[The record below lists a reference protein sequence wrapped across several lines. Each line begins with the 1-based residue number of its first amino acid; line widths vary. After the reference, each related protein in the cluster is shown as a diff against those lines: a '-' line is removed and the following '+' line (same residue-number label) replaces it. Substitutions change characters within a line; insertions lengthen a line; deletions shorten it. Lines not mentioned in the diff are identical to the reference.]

1 MKAILFSYTLERT
14 EWVAEKHVFRITNT
28 FLAFVEDF
36 HPPSLQCLYFQ
47 TVFLCRYPRTA
58 PQSVEGQM
66 GLGDHDNTHRAFSAP
81 VVNKLTT
88 AGSSSSSSSERS
100 ESSLSGLSSASD
112 MRQGA
117 SPDGSINEAK
127 GLNLLPT
134 DRVNPLELLGGDKG
148 HGQNSH
154 TTYDQPRPPSEP
166 RAGSQGSQRLG
177 SAKHRVLPP
186 ISPVL

>member
-1 MKAILFSYTLERT
+1 
-14 EWVAEKHVFRITNT
+14 
-28 FLAFVEDF
+28 
-36 HPPSLQCLYFQ
+36 
-47 TVFLCRYPRTA
+47 
-58 PQSVEGQM
+58 M
-66 GLGDHDNTHRAFSAP
+66 GLGDPDNTHRAYSAP

-88 AGSSSSSSSERS
+88 AGSESSSSSERS

-148 HGQNSH
+148 PGQSSH
-154 TTYDQPRPPSEP
+154 STYDQPHPPSEP
-166 RAGSQGSQRLG
+166 RAGSQSSHRLG
-177 SAKHRVLPP
+177 SSKHRILPP
-186 ISPVL
+186 ISPVI